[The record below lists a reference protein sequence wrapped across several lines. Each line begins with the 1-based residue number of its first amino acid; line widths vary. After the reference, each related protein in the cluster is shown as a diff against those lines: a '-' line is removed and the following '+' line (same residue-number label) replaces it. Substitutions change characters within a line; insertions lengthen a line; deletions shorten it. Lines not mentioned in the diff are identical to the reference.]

1 MKEAKEKERETLKN
15 EQKNPFSGENSVIVK
30 DKKHKILRRVEG
42 QQPQD
47 HVQVFLLSLWS
58 PHGHISSSY
67 TLFIAK
73 VSLILFFLLLVFVF
87 LFFGGCVSFFLFPCL
102 SLLCS
107 LFLILLFLFPAFSHC
122 VTKKPRSNHRISE
135 MFVLMFRFG
144 ACILAVSLGPAK
156 NPYSD
161 QNENGICFIF
171 MVLNN
176 VPKYLFLQ

>member
-30 DKKHKILRRVEG
+30 RQKTQNTKKGWRPTAPRPRAGFFCCPFGLLMVTYRLRI
-42 QQPQD
+42 PC
-47 HVQVFLLSLWS
+47 SLQKCR
-58 PHGHISSSY
+58 SSC
-67 TLFIAK
+67 
-73 VSLILFFLLLVFVF
+73 FFLLLVFCF
-87 LFFGGCVSFFLFPCL
+87 SFFGGCVSFFLFPCL

-161 QNENGICFIF
+161 QRW
-171 MVLNN
+171 
-176 VPKYLFLQ
+176 KWYLFHFYGS